1 MSDIQ
6 LNKLTLK
13 IKKNKSCW
21 NYEENVLG
29 RRRIDMRGQIK
40 SHCSNLEQLMI
51 LEWWLW
57 RQREVGRFESYGED
71 TLGKTRLIPGG
82 NDE

>member
-1 MSDIQ
+1 
-6 LNKLTLK
+6 
-13 IKKNKSCW
+13 
-21 NYEENVLG
+21 
-29 RRRIDMRGQIK
+29 MRGQIK